1 MFTVE
6 KPLTAK
12 PNLGHIFEVEGEQT
26 DTKILADLDR
36 IINNLELQQK
46 NMATFGMPDGSAE
59 DESKK
64 PIRKEWKTLKEAR
77 GERPTSAV
85 SNVSQKAPLP
95 PRKENLD
102 KSHRSK
108 SRHSGRN
115 GSVVDGSPQ
124 TVGKFA

>member
-1 MFTVE
+1 
-6 KPLTAK
+6 
-12 PNLGHIFEVEGEQT
+12 
-26 DTKILADLDR
+26 
-36 IINNLELQQK
+36 
-46 NMATFGMPDGSAE
+46 MATFGMPDGSNDE
-59 DESKK
+59 ESKK
-64 PIRKEWKTLKEAR
+64 PNRKEWKTLKEAR
-77 GERPTSAV
+77 EERPTSAV
-85 SNVSQKAPLP
+85 SIVSQKAPLP